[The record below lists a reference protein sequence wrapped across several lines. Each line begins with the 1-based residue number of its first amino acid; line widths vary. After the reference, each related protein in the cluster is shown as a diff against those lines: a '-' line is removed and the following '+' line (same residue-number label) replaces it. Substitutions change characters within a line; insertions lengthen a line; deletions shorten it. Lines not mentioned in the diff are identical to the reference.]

1 MKDTYDLTY
10 QEKQENKWVN
20 AMKNNEHLNNF
31 HKVNNKILLDLNK
44 VEREYERL
52 LLIKDVLQNC
62 VYERQYKANI
72 VVKQIAD
79 GACSKYVDFMISFIQ
94 KQFKFYDGWFKID
107 YENVK
112 YNINR
117 YQNNEEREKQLRT
130 DNDMLDEYDIINL
143 SKKCLELL
151 LSNHITITDK
161 INKKKIGILK
171 KTFKEMENDFD
182 KYLVN
187 YYNEKGKDKW
197 YLLANTIDIDN
208 DTWLPKWLK

>member
-10 QEKQENKWVN
+10 REKQEIKWVN

-31 HKVNNKILLDLNK
+31 HKVNNKILLDLYK
-44 VEREYERL
+44 VEREYEKL

-79 GACSKYVDFMISFIQ
+79 GACYQYVDFMISFID
-94 KQFKFYDGWFKID
+94 KQFRFYDGWFKM
-107 YENVK
+107 YGK
-112 YNINR
+112 YNLNR
-117 YQNNEEREKQLRT
+117 YQNNKEEETRLRT
-130 DNDMLDEYDIINL
+130 DNDMLNEDDIINL

-161 INKKKIGILK
+161 ITKKKIGIIK
-171 KTFKEMENDFD
+171 KLFKEMENDFE

-187 YYNEKGKDKW
+187 YHKEKKDIW
-197 YLLANTIDIDN
+197 YLLADKSEIETDD
-208 DTWLPKWLK
+208 WLPKWLK